1 MSTQAPLDLKKTVN
15 LPKTGFAQKANLA
28 QSEPARLKRW
38 AETNL
43 YELIR
48 RARAGREVFILHDGP
63 PYANADIHLGTAMN
77 KILKDIVVKSRSMMG
92 YDAPYVP
99 GYDCHGLPIEQHV
112 ERALK
117 EKGKGRADLPVTSF
131 RRICREHAAEAL
143 KRQTRD
149 FKRLGILGL
158 WEDPYL
164 TMSNH
169 YEAETARQFGR
180 FVERG
185 YVYKGARPVYW
196 CIHDQ
201 TALAEAE
208 VEYREHTSPSV
219 YVKFP
224 LSEETIEAKTFKR
237 EILGSEDDPRKV
249 SFLIWTTTP
258 WTLPANLGIAVNPNF
273 EYAAIEDEA
282 RGEVYIVA
290 SELIGAVAAKCD
302 IGRRESGEPG
312 ELSALSLGEIE
323 ERVTGD
329 VGEAADSGVSSGS
342 RLSSSF
348 FSVEWEPKVRAR
360 FMGSRLDRLEA
371 RHAWLDRPSLLM
383 LGDHVTLGGEAD
395 AETELDVREA
405 RDKKATSKAG
415 TGLVHTAPGHGH
427 DDFVIG
433 KAYGLE
439 IYCPVDNA
447 GRFTEEVEHFAGER
461 VFEANAKIVEFMR
474 ERGVLLFAEEYAH
487 RYPHCWRC
495 KNPVIF
501 RATPQWFISLDASAA
516 PAAMTEVERDED
528 GRPLANYTDNEEQ
541 SPASL
546 REGALREIERVEWVP
561 AWGVD
566 RMRNM
571 LKGRPD
577 WCVSRQ
583 RVWGVPIPVFYCKAC
598 EEAIADRATINHVA
612 DTFERETTDVWY
624 AREASE
630 LLPEGFRCPRCG
642 GAEFTKET
650 DILDVW
656 FDSGVSSVAVLE
668 SEKYAG
674 LRFPADVYLEGGD
687 QYRGWFN
694 SSLMLG
700 LGAHDRAPYKTVVT
714 HGWTLDAQGHA
725 MHKSAGNAVAPEEFV
740 KESGADILRLWVTSS
755 DYREDMRCS
764 DEILRRVSDSYRK
777 IRNTARYALGNLDGF
792 DPARDSVVLG
802 EMHEVDRWALAELDR
817 VIERVTDAY
826 RAFDFHSVYRA
837 LDAFC
842 TVTLSARY
850 FDIIK
855 DRLYTAAPRSH
866 ARRSAQTALNY
877 VADALARMLAPV
889 LSFTADEIWEN
900 LPEVKNARASS
911 VTPAAVETV
920 NDKVVG
926 ETVVDEGGAV
936 PPSVHMAEFPV
947 VVSNGRDAALLERW
961 SRLYEIRDVVLRAL
975 EESRIAKLIGSS
987 LEAHVRLEARRQTFE
1002 LLEHYREELRYVFIV
1017 SKVSLTLLEEEA
1029 GEDLRVTVER
1039 APGGKCERCWNYSER
1054 VGEFTRY
1061 PTACERCVVA
1071 LAEIEAEGGA
1081 A

>member
-1 MSTQAPLDLKKTVN
+1 MSTEAPLDLKKTVN

-38 AETNL
+38 ADANL
-43 YELIR
+43 YQMIR
-48 RARAGREVFILHDGP
+48 RLRQGRERFVLHDGP

-77 KILKDIVVKSRSMMG
+77 KILKDIVVKSRTMMG
-92 YDAPYVP
+92 YDSPYVP

-112 ERALK
+112 ERSLK
-117 EKGKGRADLPVTSF
+117 EKGKSRADLPVASF

-224 LSEETIEAKTFKR
+224 LAEDTIEAKAFKR
-237 EILGSEDDPRKV
+237 EILGDEEDPRRV
-249 SFLIWTTTP
+249 FFLIWTTTP

-273 EYAAIEDEA
+273 EYAAIEDEKT
-282 RGEVYIVA
+282 GEVYIVA
-290 SELIGAVAAKCD
+290 SELVGAVAQRCGL
-302 IGRRESGEPG
+302 GRPED
-312 ELSALSLGEIE
+312 LA
-323 ERVTGD
+323 T
-329 VGEAADSGVSSGS
+329 GEAREREAQEGAEQSPSTV
-342 RLSSSF
+342 
-348 FSVEWEPKVRAR
+348 VWPPKILAR
-360 FMGSRLDRLEA
+360 FPGSRLDRMEA
-371 RHAWLDRPSLLM
+371 RHAWLDRRSLLM

-395 AETELDVREA
+395 AEAELDVREA
-405 RDKKATSKAG
+405 RDRKATGKSG

-439 IYCPVDNA
+439 VYCPVDNA
-447 GRFTEEVEHFAGER
+447 GRFTQEVEHFAGER
-461 VFEANAKIVEFMR
+461 VFEANAAIVEFMR
-474 ERGVLLFAEEYAH
+474 ERGALLFAEEYAH

-501 RATPQWFISLDASAA
+501 RATPQWFISLDATSATSEA
-516 PAAMTEVERDED
+516 ERDED
-528 GRPLANYTDNEEQ
+528 GRPLTNYTENEEGGP
-541 SPASL
+541 PASL
-546 REGALREIERVEWVP
+546 RAGALREIERVKWVP

-583 RVWGVPIPVFYCKAC
+583 RVWGVPIPVFYCSAC
-598 EEAIADRATINHVA
+598 EGPIAGRATINHVA
-612 DTFERETTDVWY
+612 EIFERENTDVWY
-624 AREASE
+624 AREAKE
-630 LLPEGFRCPRCG
+630 LLPEGFRCPECG

-668 SEKYAG
+668 GEKYDG

-694 SSLMLG
+694 SSLMVG
-700 LGAHDRAPYKTVVT
+700 LAAHDRAPYNHVVT

-740 KESGADILRLWVTSS
+740 KDSGADILRLWVTSS

-792 DPARDSVVLG
+792 DPRLDSVALG
-802 EMHEVDRWALAELDR
+802 EMREIDRWALAELDR
-817 VIERVTDAY
+817 VIERVVEAY
-826 RAFDFHSVYRA
+826 REFDFHSVYRA

-855 DRLYTAAPRSH
+855 DRLYTFAPKSPE
-866 ARRSAQTALNY
+866 RRSAQTALNY
-877 VADALARMLAPV
+877 IADALARLLAPV

-900 LPEVKNARASS
+900 LPEVKLAGRA
-911 VTPAAVETV
+911 
-920 NDKVVG
+920 
-926 ETVVDEGGAV
+926 VDEGADGVVVDRSLIDEGVGV
-936 PPSVHMAEFPV
+936 PPSVHAAEFPV
-947 VVSNGRDAALLERW
+947 VVNTNRDAALLGRW
-961 SRLYEIRDVVLRAL
+961 ARLYEIRDEVLRAL
-975 EESRIAKLIGSS
+975 EASRTAKLIGSS
-987 LEAHVRLEARRQTFE
+987 LEAHVRLEAGRKTFE
-1002 LLEHYREELRYVFIV
+1002 LLEHYRDELRYVFIV
-1017 SKVSLTLLEEEA
+1017 SKVSLALAGEEA
-1029 GEDLRVTVER
+1029 GEDLRVVVER
-1039 APGGKCERCWNYSER
+1039 AAGRKCERCWNYSER

-1071 LAEIEAEGGA
+1071 LAEVESEGGA